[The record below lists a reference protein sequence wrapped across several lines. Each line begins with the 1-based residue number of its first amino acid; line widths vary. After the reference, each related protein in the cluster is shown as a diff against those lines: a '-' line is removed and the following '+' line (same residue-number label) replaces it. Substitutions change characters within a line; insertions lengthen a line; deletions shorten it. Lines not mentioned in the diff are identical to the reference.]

1 MYFFRVELSSFD
13 DEKKVIFLIP
23 DQTDTDENGAPFQEK
38 LLTNSPKYKE
48 FVKETK
54 TSVVDVSYTV
64 YETSAPITGE
74 ITDEYFSQLE
84 QDGALIA
91 HDSNEFSIT
100 TGKTSKSGGKSN
112 LKMYAIFGVIAAVF
126 IGLIIASTAAGNGGN
141 TVSETAEATSEVTQE
156 SSTAESLEP
165 TTEVIIE
172 PTAESLPETSE
183 NSGFVDTPP
192 EQTTEEENAPADTS
206 EPVEAVSSSGGAASS
221 EQSEYTISFH
231 ANGGEGTLDSISS
244 EPGQYVVLPSAESAG
259 KILSKEGYKLIGFSD
274 NVEINYPLYDYK
286 MPSRDITLYAV
297 WEPETYTVT
306 YNSNGGTGTLSR
318 TEVKYGDNVPLP
330 TDVSIYNDELIL
342 AGWNSSQKANSALKS
357 LTMPAED
364 ITLYAVWSDKKPTAK
379 VTLHYDDNIMVME
392 KEIGTTLNMLD
403 DFGVTKEDYIVA
415 GWYFDGSPKRI
426 EYLSVDGD
434 CDVYAKWKSATY
446 ITITVDR
453 SYLNKPAEK
462 YKLPLDMTGTAKFT
476 TPAVNNPEDI
486 YNSVFGCTYGFS
498 TKQPT
503 GQFGTIEYYSDTE
516 YGFTKDTTL
525 YRVLNKYG
533 GGKGTEKN
541 PYIIDRYDQ
550 LIYLAENG
558 ASGYFKQT
566 ADIVFPNTAERKPI
580 NTPVISV
587 GYENKYYN
595 HFVYDGQNF
604 TIKGLKG
611 EGGLFGTLAASTIK
625 NVRITGAKIT
635 SGGNNCG
642 VLVNEVTSYVF
653 DDESSSNKFTT
664 GNTQILNCTVS
675 DSTVSADKSTD
686 FMGGIVG
693 YGGIIKNCFANS
705 ITLKGS
711 SSSSVAAAGG
721 IVGNACTVKACLA
734 NGVSADSSIISAG
747 GIAGT
752 AYGVEVY
759 ESREKADKTGGSI
772 IGCGVR
778 TFISRAESS
787 GGIAGTTTSINNMAY
802 IKSCYVAN
810 IVLNGKY
817 NGSISGRDGNE
828 NYRHSIAYCIV
839 DNTNGYSFIGGDK
852 VRSTT
857 STMVLN
863 VPADTGLTVDGVLS
877 VLNASGSGYSSW
889 QRSKD
894 INSGYPYPSGITF

>member
-165 TTEVIIE
+165 TKPTTEVIIE

-192 EQTTEEENAPADTS
+192 EQTTEEETAPADTS

-221 EQSEYTISFH
+221 EKSEYTISFH

-259 KILSKEGYKLIGFSD
+259 KILSKQGYKLIGFSD

-318 TEVKYGDNVPLP
+318 TEVKYGDDVPLP

-342 AGWNSSQKANSALKS
+342 AGWNSSSKAKSALKS

-364 ITLYAVWSDKKPTAK
+364 ITLYAVWSDKKPTAT

-392 KEIGTTLNMLD
+392 KEIGTTLNMLN

-446 ITITVDR
+446 
-453 SYLNKPAEK
+453 
-462 YKLPLDMTGTAKFT
+462 
-476 TPAVNNPEDI
+476 
-486 YNSVFGCTYGFS
+486 
-498 TKQPT
+498 
-503 GQFGTIEYYSDTE
+503 
-516 YGFTKDTTL
+516 
-525 YRVLNKYG
+525 
-533 GGKGTEKN
+533 
-541 PYIIDRYDQ
+541 
-550 LIYLAENG
+550 
-558 ASGYFKQT
+558 
-566 ADIVFPNTAERKPI
+566 
-580 NTPVISV
+580 
-587 GYENKYYN
+587 
-595 HFVYDGQNF
+595 
-604 TIKGLKG
+604 
-611 EGGLFGTLAASTIK
+611 
-625 NVRITGAKIT
+625 
-635 SGGNNCG
+635 
-642 VLVNEVTSYVF
+642 
-653 DDESSSNKFTT
+653 
-664 GNTQILNCTVS
+664 
-675 DSTVSADKSTD
+675 
-686 FMGGIVG
+686 
-693 YGGIIKNCFANS
+693 
-705 ITLKGS
+705 
-711 SSSSVAAAGG
+711 
-721 IVGNACTVKACLA
+721 
-734 NGVSADSSIISAG
+734 
-747 GIAGT
+747 
-752 AYGVEVY
+752 
-759 ESREKADKTGGSI
+759 
-772 IGCGVR
+772 
-778 TFISRAESS
+778 
-787 GGIAGTTTSINNMAY
+787 
-802 IKSCYVAN
+802 
-810 IVLNGKY
+810 
-817 NGSISGRDGNE
+817 
-828 NYRHSIAYCIV
+828 
-839 DNTNGYSFIGGDK
+839 
-852 VRSTT
+852 
-857 STMVLN
+857 
-863 VPADTGLTVDGVLS
+863 
-877 VLNASGSGYSSW
+877 
-889 QRSKD
+889 
-894 INSGYPYPSGITF
+894 